1 MILAAGRGERMR
13 PLTDTCPKPLMSV
26 GGKPLIVWQIERL
39 ARAGIVELVIN
50 HAHLGAQIEAA
61 LGDGRRHGVRI
72 SYSPEAEALETAGG
86 VVKALHLLGPEP
98 FLVVSADIYCEC
110 DYQQL
115 AERAADLSDG
125 TLAHLWLVDNRPWHP
140 RGDFA
145 LRAGL
150 LHAVGE
156 PRLTYSN
163 LGVYRPDFFAGVAP
177 GTRLP
182 LRPLL
187 DRAIAAGKI
196 TGDRLDAVWDNIG
209 TPAQLAELDAAL
221 KRRLTQQTI
230 HE

>member
-150 LHAVGE
+150 LHAVGGS
-156 PRLTYSN
+156 RLTYSN
-163 LGVYRPDFFAGVAP
+163 LGVYHPDFFAGVAP